1 MEKHFLSEWLWCR
14 SKYKTEMELNFELMS
29 HTVINRDWQRMSL
42 MKSRENDIKD
52 FEAEV
57 SVNIIRLKA
66 EGNDIS

>member
-1 MEKHFLSEWLWCR
+1 
-14 SKYKTEMELNFELMS
+14 MELNFELMS